1 MVFVAS
7 RTCITWQNLKMPPLD
22 SDGLYISLHSQLPIQ
37 LRALVVKEFWGCDV
51 ASNAFRN
58 LNLLD
63 DCYFLYHDEQCRLAV
78 YSHRRCG
85 MVATYRD
92 IANIIQAL
100 RDQSLDRESLREYL
114 QKEFEI
120 SESSVESSRSSYDD
134 SEDFSNE
141 LIELAVRLWLMIPIG
156 GFRQVALHGESLDWP
171 RGYLQDALCRQ
182 FEKSSQNPVSITLGK
197 VFNARNLERI
207 GGLRIIWTSNLVDHL
222 RLHDDDTRL
231 SIFHHATFLHYQK
244 NW

>member
-1 MVFVAS
+1 MA
-7 RTCITWQNLKMPPLD
+7 TLD
-22 SDGLYISLHSQLPIQ
+22 SDGLHISLQSQLPIQ

-63 DCYFLYHDEQCRLAV
+63 ECYFLYHEEQCRLAV
-78 YSHRRCG
+78 YSYRRCG

-92 IANIIQAL
+92 ITNIIQAL
-100 RDQSLDRESLREYL
+100 RDEIPDRESLREYL
-114 QKEFEI
+114 QKKFETSEFE
-120 SESSVESSRSSYDD
+120 VQSSRSSCGN
-134 SEDFSNE
+134 SEDFSTE
-141 LIELAVRLWLMIPIG
+141 LIDLAVRLWLMIPIG

-171 RGYLQDALCRQ
+171 RGYLQDALRRQ
-182 FEKSSQNPVSITLGK
+182 FEKSLQNPVSITLGK

-207 GGLRIIWTSNLVDHL
+207 GGLRIIWTSNLADHL

-244 NW
+244 SW